1 MVRSELAQE
10 TPASGLLDLHS
21 ALEEMERLNTVAEQA
36 TVPRQTP
43 HCGSGSRTGSRF
55 WWRNWSHWRRTHSRS
70 RCCPPRA
77 APPSRFSI
85 PRCPPKWAEAIRK
98 LRGRVLEERA
108 RWEAAG
114 RRLGSVAIV
123 SPRRASG
130 RSTTARN
137 LAACLGAL
145 PETKVL
151 LVDADAVVPSL
162 HRRLRVAQAPGT
174 HRGDLGRRRR
184 LASTRTA
191 GAGFRSSRADVRSG
205 RRGDRPSSCTGVC
218 RRFSTAHAAEFAW
231 VILDVPAMESA
242 DGEAL
247 SGVTDGTV
255 LVLRNQREYF
265 DEADAAVRRLDPARL
280 LGAILNYA

>member
-1 MVRSELAQE
+1 MVRSQLEQEL
-10 TPASGLLDLHS
+10 PASGLLDLHS
-21 ALEEMERLNTVAEQA
+21 ALEEMERLSMVAEKA
-36 TVPRQTP
+36 VP
-43 HCGSGSRTGSRF
+43 
-55 WWRNWSHWRRTHSRS
+55 
-70 RCCPPRA
+70 PPAPPPPAELAPWFRLTDRIEVLPEEPPVAIPSLPVESRA
-77 APPSRFSI
+77 AFEI
-85 PRCPPKWAEAIRK
+85 LHPRCPPKWAEAIRK
-98 LRGRVLEERA
+98 LRGRVLEERT

-123 SPRRASG
+123 SPRRAGG

-151 LVDADAVVPSL
+151 LVDADAVAPSL
-162 HRRLRVAQAPGT
+162 HRRLRVSREPGLT
-174 HRGDLGRRRR
+174 EAISGTGGDWLQHVRR
-184 LASTRTA
+184 LPDSGLHVLTYGAA
-191 GAGFRSSRADVRSG
+191 GVGIDPLPHGRLPAFLDRACS
-205 RRGDRPSSCTGVC
+205 
-218 RRFSTAHAAEFAW
+218 EFAW

-255 LVLRNQREYF
+255 LVLRNRHEYF
-265 DEADAAVRRLDPARL
+265 DEADAAARRLDPARL